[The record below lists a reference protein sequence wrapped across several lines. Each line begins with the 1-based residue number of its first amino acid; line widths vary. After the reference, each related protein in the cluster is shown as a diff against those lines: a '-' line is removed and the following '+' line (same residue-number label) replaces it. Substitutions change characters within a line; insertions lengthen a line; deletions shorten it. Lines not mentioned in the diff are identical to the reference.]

1 MFRYQN
7 TFFHIIHLSLNLRE
21 AKNKSN
27 IINFATGDPE
37 GLPVA
42 QSGWFESFFDQKI
55 YYKVK
60 HKLSIT
66 TSNDEHWLPDIEMF
80 KTFTH

>member
-1 MFRYQN
+1 MTVVTSLLGGKRSVHDYNENCDVIFRYQN
-7 TFFHIIHLSLNLRE
+7 TFFHIIHISLNLRE

-42 QSGWFESFFDQKI
+42 QSGWFESF
-55 YYKVK
+55 
-60 HKLSIT
+60 
-66 TSNDEHWLPDIEMF
+66 
-80 KTFTH
+80 